1 MDNITEQ
8 INQLLKKS
16 IASCFNIFEF
26 ELSKFTVHRGSK
38 SDFQFTQTNAIAKLL
53 DLSADEISQKLYQKI
68 KESELVESVEIVKTE
83 KQIFIIFN
91 VNRKYL
97 QNIINNINE
106 NVITKQELPP
116 PKISNLPKNVLID
129 FSSPNI
135 AKEMHVGHLRSTII
149 GESLCRTFEYCGSN
163 VKRVNHIGDWGTQFG
178 MLIAYIKK
186 HNITDYDLPM
196 LMTMYK
202 ESRKLFDTDKDFN
215 RTAHDETVKLQQ
227 GDEINISLWKNIC
240 DISMASFNEIYDQL
254 QTHAE
259 IKGESFYQPYMIKLV
274 EELQPK
280 LITSDG
286 MKILFGSGIKVP
298 MIIVKSDGGFTYDT
312 SDLAAVKYRIEEEEA
327 DLVVYV
333 VDSGQQ
339 QHFEVLFKVVS
350 ELGWVNKNKLQHVGF
365 GLVLGSDGKKLKT
378 RSGETVRLKDLLDQ
392 AYEHSWKI
400 TNDLAKER
408 HPDWDKPMIDV
419 VSRKIAINCIKYADL
434 SNPRLSNYKFSIEK
448 MINLKGNTAVYLM
461 YALARCKAILRKV
474 PNINTILPGE
484 IIIDNDESRNLAFK
498 VCKYTDTINNTIE
511 QLQPHHLC
519 NYLYDLVGLL
529 TKYYDKNRCIE
540 FDNNGDIV
548 HIYEHRIRM
557 VNLVMILISKLFDLI
572 GLEHIEQL

>member
-1 MDNITEQ
+1 MENITEQ
-8 INQLLKKS
+8 INSLIKKS
-16 IASCFNIFEF
+16 IASCFQLLELEF
-26 ELSKFTVHRGSK
+26 SKFKVHRGNK
-38 SDFQFTQTNAIAKLL
+38 TDFQFTQTNAIAKILG
-53 DLSADEISQKLYQKI
+53 LSPDEIAQKIYQKLN
-68 KESELVESVEIVKTE
+68 ESEFLESVEIVKTD
-83 KQIFIIFN
+83 KQIFITFN
-91 VNRKYL
+91 VNKKYL
-97 QNIINNINE
+97 QSVINDINK
-106 NVITKQELPP
+106 NVISKQELPP
-116 PKISNLPKNVLID
+116 PKIPNLPNTVLID

-186 HNITDYDLPM
+186 NKITDYDLPM

-202 ESRKLFDTDKDFN
+202 ESRKLFDTDTDFN
-215 RTAHDETVKLQQ
+215 RVAHHETVKLQQ
-227 GDEINISLWKNIC
+227 GDVTNIALWKNIC
-240 DISMASFNEIYDQL
+240 DISMASFNKIYEQL

-259 IKGESFYQPYMIKLV
+259 IKGESFYQPYMMKLV

-280 LITSDG
+280 LIISDG

-312 SDLAAVKYRIEEEEA
+312 SDLAAVKYRVQEEKA
-327 DLVVYV
+327 DLIVYV

-350 ELGWVNKNKLQHVGF
+350 ELGWVKQNQLQHVGF

-378 RSGETVRLKDLLDQ
+378 RSGETLRLQDLLNH
-392 AYEHSWKI
+392 AYEHSWKV
-400 TNDLAKER
+400 TNDLAKEK
-408 HPDWDKPMIDV
+408 HPEWNKTMIEI
-419 VSRKIAINCIKYADL
+419 VSKKIAINCIKYADL
-434 SNPRLSNYKFSIEK
+434 SNPRLSNYKFSVEK

-474 PNINTILPGE
+474 PNIETILPGE
-484 IIIDNDESRNLAFK
+484 IIIDNEESHNLAFK
-498 VCKYTDTINNTIE
+498 VCKYGEIINDTVE

-529 TKYYDKNRCIE
+529 TKYYDKNRCID

-548 HIYEHRIRM
+548 HIHEHRIRM

-572 GLEHIEQL
+572 GLEHIDQI